1 MPSHTWDRRSHAVAF
16 HHISADH
23 RAMCGRAGG
32 TGYDTSA
39 EADTEPRH
47 ADAANEQGPLGWG
60 PERRCCAAAD
70 APDESGG
77 DSPGPT
83 RATQRLLGKS
93 EAVRRGARARSSSC
107 GSEGPRSGEADRHR
121 IAG

>member
-1 MPSHTWDRRSHAVAF
+1 MPSHTWDRRSHAGAF
-16 HHISADH
+16 HHILAAR

-47 ADAANEQGPLGWG
+47 ADAASKQRPLEWGPEWG

-77 DSPGPT
+77 DSPRPA
-83 RATQRLLGKS
+83 RATQRLLGEG
-93 EAVRRGARARSSSC
+93 EAVRRAARPRPSGC
-107 GSEGPRSGEADRHR
+107 GSE
-121 IAG
+121 

>member
-16 HHISADH
+16 HHILAAR

-32 TGYDTSA
+32 TGYGTSA
-39 EADTEPRH
+39 ETNTEPGH
-47 ADAANEQGPLGWG
+47 ADAASEQGPLGWG

-77 DSPGPT
+77 DSPRPT
-83 RATQRLLGKS
+83 RATQRLLAKG
-93 EAVRRGARARSSSC
+93 EAVRRAARARPS
-107 GSEGPRSGEADRHR
+107 
-121 IAG
+121 